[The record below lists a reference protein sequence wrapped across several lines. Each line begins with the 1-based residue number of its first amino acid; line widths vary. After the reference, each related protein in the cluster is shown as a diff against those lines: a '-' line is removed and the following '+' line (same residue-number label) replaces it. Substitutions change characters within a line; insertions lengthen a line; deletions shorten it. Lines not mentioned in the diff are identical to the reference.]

1 MKLKPYREKQSIKQF
16 INDTYSVRQKSNS
29 ASINIDVEG
38 CINLENFKKL
48 LNYDKNEIALEIRG
62 KSVYIYG
69 KDLSLRTCNRYTAT
83 VFGDIDKIEIFSK
96 EVK

>member
-1 MKLKPYREKQSIKQF
+1 MKLKPYKEKMSVKKYIQ
-16 INDTYSVRQKSNS
+16 DTYSINSKSNS
-29 ASINIDVEG
+29 ASINIDIEG

-48 LNYDKNEIALEIRG
+48 LNYEKNEIALETKD

-69 KDLSLRTCNRYTAT
+69 TDLSITTCNRYTAT
-83 VFGDIDKIEIFSK
+83 VYGDINKIEMFSK